1 MLHGR
6 SYAGAVVLLMGLLI
20 IVLVVSRPAARLRSW
35 PVPLGPAPAA
45 LAVAARSGHLF
56 VADSAA
62 DTVTM
67 LDARTGAPLA
77 TTTVGQAP
85 VALTVDEVHGRVFTL
100 NIPNSCVVTAL
111 GPGRVCQNAPS
122 SVSVL
127 DRRRGVLLGTVDVG
141 SGTGALAVDARAG
154 RVLVANW
161 LNGTL
166 TVLSATGR
174 LLRTVRI
181 GGYPAALAVDA
192 RSGHAVLTSVDR
204 RGGRSR
210 VHLVDSRTGTLLRT
224 VAVGQ
229 VVGDLV
235 CDAATE
241 RVLVAGASGLLLL
254 DARSGR
260 TLRRIRGGAPLAVDE
275 RAGRA
280 LISGQGHLRLV
291 ATRDGAPA
299 GTIRDLDAVGTEETA
314 AVDEGSGRFYVAT
327 ARGLVVL
334 DSHSGRLV
342 RRLALA
348 TTPTA
353 VAVDAAAHRLFLL
366 TAGSPGSPGADR
378 SPPLLRWLRWVL
390 PWFPLPAPP
399 TSSAGSTLTMLDT
412 SRL

>member
-1 MLHGR
+1 LPALLGVGVILHQ
-6 SYAGAVVLLMGLLI
+6 V
-20 IVLVVSRPAARLRSW
+20 AARPQSW
-35 PVPLGPAPAA
+35 TVSVGPAPVA
-45 LAVAARSGHLF
+45 LAVAARSGRVV
-56 VADSAA
+56 VANGGSQS
-62 DTVTM
+62 VSL
-67 LDARTGAPLA
+67 LDARSGVPLA
-77 TTTVGQAP
+77 TVPLGRPPQAI
-85 VALTVDEVHGRVFTL
+85 ALDETRGRAFIL
-100 NIPNSCVVTAL
+100 DGCAPAVTSL
-111 GPGRVCQNAPS
+111 PDNTCPGYS
-122 SVSVL
+122 SGVSVL
-127 DRRRGVLLGTVDVG
+127 DLRRGVLLGAVDVG
-141 SGTGALAVDARAG
+141 SGASALAVDERAG

-210 VHLVDSRTGTLLRT
+210 VSLVDSRSGTLLRT

-229 VVGDLV
+229 VVGNLV

-260 TLRRIRGGAPLAVDE
+260 TLRRIRGGAPLAADE

-291 ATRDGAPA
+291 ATRDGAPV

-327 ARGLVVL
+327 ERGLAVL

-366 TAGSPGSPGADR
+366 TAGSPGSPGADS
-378 SPPLLRWLRWVL
+378 SPPLLRWLRRVL
-390 PWFPLPAPP
+390 PWLPLPAPP
-399 TSSAGSTLTMLDT
+399 ASSAGGGTLTVLDT
-412 SRL
+412 TRL